1 MAFAEDMSV
10 FFNTAEFAVV
20 ATFTPTGEAPLT
32 ASVMLD
38 RPDEDILGGRASS
51 TEYQM
56 TLPAATFPGI
66 GRNMKVTIAGADYQV
81 REVRVLTDGAIKTVT
96 LSKV

>member
-10 FFNTAEFAVV
+10 FFNAAEFAVL
-20 ATFTPTGEAPLT
+20 ATFTPPGEAPLT

-38 RPDEDILGGRASS
+38 QPDEDILAGRASS
-51 TEYQM
+51 TEYQI
-56 TLPAATFPGI
+56 TLPEASFPGI
-66 GRNMKVTIAGADYQV
+66 GRGMKVTIAGADYQV
-81 REVRVLTDGAIKTVT
+81 REVRVLMDGALKSVT